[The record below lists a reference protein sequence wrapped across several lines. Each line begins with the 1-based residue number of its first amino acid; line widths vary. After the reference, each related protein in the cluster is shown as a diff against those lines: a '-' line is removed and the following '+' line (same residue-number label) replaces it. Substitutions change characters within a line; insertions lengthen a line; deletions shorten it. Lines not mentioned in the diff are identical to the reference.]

1 MITNKTF
8 KTFIISFKY
17 LLNASCQFG
26 NPLKTFSTSLSF
38 DIYEFN
44 GLYACFTIDLYFF
57 VVIGFIITFV
67 IPATSKIYLVNS
79 FHEQI
84 TSLIA

>member
-17 LLNASCQFG
+17 LLTASCQFG

-38 DIYEFN
+38 DIHEFN
-44 GLYACFTIDLYFF
+44 GLYACFTIDLYF
-57 VVIGFIITFV
+57 
-67 IPATSKIYLVNS
+67 L
-79 FHEQI
+79 
-84 TSLIA
+84 